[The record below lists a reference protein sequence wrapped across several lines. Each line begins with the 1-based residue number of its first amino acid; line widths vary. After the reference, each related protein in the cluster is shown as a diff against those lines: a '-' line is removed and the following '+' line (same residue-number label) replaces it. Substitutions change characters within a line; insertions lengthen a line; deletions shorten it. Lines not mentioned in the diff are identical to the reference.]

1 MTGQVQ
7 VQVQVQARV
16 QAREQAVDG
25 TPPAAPWLRRNLVV
39 SALGV
44 PARGLHLVALLAIS
58 HRLGA
63 ATLGHFLVGVGLFE
77 IAVAVVATGFTDG
90 TLLFVS
96 RASAGTTPAWPGSA
110 GSRATGHT
118 REVRGARTP
127 SVAEAARSAALTS
140 VVDVLASAL
149 GAGGLAAALLAGVVT
164 AVVAVAGTVAPLALT
179 ALPGGAPVAQHLRG
193 APHAEALSGALFL
206 AWAVLPALVSRV
218 AFAGTSAFLRLEW
231 EALLGT
237 AGPPLGLLLAL
248 PLIHLHGGAG
258 PAEAARA
265 LFAAMWVVQLGMAVL
280 GLAVLHRHLPRSV
293 SLGSATWAVLRHPR
307 RRLHR
312 GLARFAVPQ
321 ALNMAATTY
330 IGRLGLLVLSASGA
344 PAAAVGAYGAVAA
357 LVLELRQLRAVV
369 STAVG
374 GLVSRQHA
382 LGARAAIARTLSRS
396 SAWIAALAVPVA
408 LGFVVVRRDVVAL
421 VLAPDQALAGEVSD
435 PRRLVPLIL
444 LIGPLVNCVGGLAG
458 NFLVYLL
465 HNRWNLL
472 NATAVAILDTALA
485 WLLVPRLGVT
495 GAAIAG
501 TLGIALLTVLENLE
515 LALLEGIAIE
525 PRVLAAVATTLA
537 AGALAVSAIEP
548 VAAQVGPAAR
558 AGMAAGVALLAGAL
572 ATSGIRAGGRPP
584 VAPGPPARTGA
595 VP

>member
-1 MTGQVQ
+1 
-7 VQVQVQARV
+7 VQA
-16 QAREQAVDG
+16 QAQAQAQEVEG

-63 ATLGHFLVGVGLFE
+63 ATLGHFLLGMGLFE

-96 RASAGTTPAWPGSA
+96 RASAGTTPSRPGSA
-110 GSRATGHT
+110 GSRATGLT

-127 SVAEAARSAALTS
+127 PPAAEAARSAAITS

-149 GAGGLAAALLAGVVT
+149 GAGGLAAMLLACVAT
-164 AVVAVAGTVAPLALT
+164 AAVIAAGPAAPLALT
-179 ALPGGAPVAQHLRG
+179 VVSGGAPVAQHLRA
-193 APHAEALSGALFL
+193 APHAEVLSGALFL

-258 PAEAARA
+258 GPAEAARA
-265 LFAAMWVVQLGMAVL
+265 LFAAMGVVQLGMAVL
-280 GLAVLHRHLPRSV
+280 GLAVLHRHLPRTV
-293 SLGSATWAVLRHPR
+293 SLRAATWAVLRHPR

-330 IGRLGLLVLSASGA
+330 IGRLDLLVLSASGA

-357 LVLELRQLRAVV
+357 LVLELRQLRTVV
-369 STAVG
+369 SAALG

-408 LGFVVVRRDVVAL
+408 LGFAVVRRDVVAL
-421 VLAPDQALAGEVSD
+421 VLAPDQARAGEGSD

-444 LIGPLVNCVGGLAG
+444 LIGPLVNCIGGLAG
-458 NFLVYLL
+458 NFMVYLL

-485 WLLVPRLGVT
+485 WLLVPRLGLT

-501 TLGIALLTVLENLE
+501 TVGIALLTVLENLE

-525 PRVLAAVATTLA
+525 PRVLVAVATTLA
-537 AGALAVSAIEP
+537 AGALAVFTIEP
-548 VAAQVGPAAR
+548 AAAQAGPLMR
-558 AGMAAGVALLAGAL
+558 AGLAVGVALLAGAL
-572 ATSGIRAGGRPP
+572 ASRGIRAAGRPP
-584 VAPGPPARTGA
+584 RAAGSLAQTGA
-595 VP
+595 VR

>member
-1 MTGQVQ
+1 VTGL
-7 VQVQVQARV
+7 
-16 QAREQAVDG
+16 AVDV
-25 TPPAAPWLRRNLVV
+25 TPPVLPWLRRNLVV

-44 PARGLHLVALLAIS
+44 PARGLNLVVLFAIS
-58 HRLGA
+58 HQLGA
-63 ATLGHFLVGVGLFE
+63 ATLGHFLLGVGLFE

-96 RASAGTTPAWPGSA
+96 RASAGTTPPGPWGWASA
-110 GSRATGHT
+110 GSRPP
-118 REVRGARTP
+118 REPPRPPVVGETP
-127 SVAEAARSAALTS
+127 RSVAIAS

-149 GAGGLAAALLAGVVT
+149 GVGGLAAVFLAGVVT
-164 AVVAVAGTVAPLALT
+164 AVVIAAGTVEPLAR
-179 ALPGGAPVAQHLRG
+179 AMSPGWASVARHLRAVLHG
-193 APHAEALSGALFL
+193 EVLSGAPFL

-248 PLIHLHGGAG
+248 PLIHHGGTD
-258 PAEAARA
+258 PAQAARA
-265 LFAAMWVVQLGMAVL
+265 LFVALWVVQIGMAAL
-280 GLAVLHRHLPRSV
+280 GLAVLVRHLPRSV
-293 SLGSATWAVLRHPR
+293 SLWSATWAVLCHPR

-330 IGRLGLLVLSASGA
+330 IGRLDILVLSASGA

-357 LVLELRQLRAVV
+357 LVLELRQLRTVV
-369 STAVG
+369 STALG
-374 GLVSRQHA
+374 SLVSRQHA
-382 LGARAAIARTLSRS
+382 LGARATIARTLSRS
-396 SAWIAALAVPVA
+396 SAWIAALAVPLA
-408 LGFVVVRRDVVAL
+408 LAFAVVRRDVVAL
-421 VLAPDQALAGEVSD
+421 VLAPDQAPPGAGSD
-435 PRRLVPLIL
+435 PRLLVPLIL

-472 NATAVAILDTALA
+472 NATAVAILDTGLA
-485 WLLVPRLGVT
+485 WLLIPRFGVT

-501 TLGIALLTVLENLE
+501 TLGIAFITVLENLE
-515 LALLEGIAIE
+515 LAWLEGIAIE
-525 PRVLAAVATTLA
+525 PRVLVAVGITLA

-548 VAAQVGPAAR
+548 VAAQAGPAVR
-558 AGMAAGVALLAGAL
+558 AGLAVGVALLAGAL
-572 ATSGIRAGGRPP
+572 ATTCIRAGGRPP
-584 VAPGPPARTGA
+584 VAPGSAGPTGTLR
-595 VP
+595 

>member
-1 MTGQVQ
+1 VTGLV
-7 VQVQVQARV
+7 VEV
-16 QAREQAVDG
+16 

-58 HRLGA
+58 HQLGA
-63 ATLGHFLVGVGLFE
+63 AALGQFLLGVGLFE
-77 IAVAVVATGFTDG
+77 IVVAVVATGFTDG
-90 TLLFVS
+90 TLLLVS
-96 RASAGTTPAWPGSA
+96 RASAVTTPSPSPPPLLWSA
-110 GSRATGHT
+110 GSRPTFAPASSTMG
-118 REVRGARTP
+118 EG
-127 SVAEAARSAALTS
+127 ARSAAIAS

-149 GAGGLAAALLAGVVT
+149 VAGGLAATFLA
-164 AVVAVAGTVAPLALT
+164 VAVTVAFTVAPLALT
-179 ALPGGAPVAQHLRG
+179 AVPGAP
-193 APHAEALSGALFL
+193 FL

-248 PLIHLHGGAG
+248 PIIHLHLHLHHHGGAD
-258 PAEAARA
+258 PLHAARA
-265 LFAAMWVVQLGMAVL
+265 LFAALWVIQIGMAVL
-280 GLAVLHRHLPRSV
+280 GLAVLGRHLPRSV
-293 SLGSATWAVLRHPR
+293 SLRSATWAVLRHPR

-330 IGRLGLLVLSASGA
+330 IGRLDVLVLSASGV
-344 PAAAVGAYGAVAA
+344 PAAAVGAYGVVAA
-357 LVLELRQLRAVV
+357 LVLELRQLRTVV
-369 STAVG
+369 STALGSV
-374 GLVSRQHA
+374 VSRQHA

-396 SAWIAALAVPVA
+396 SAWIAALAVPLA
-408 LGFVVVRRDVVAL
+408 LAFAVVRRDVVAL
-421 VLAPDQALAGEVSD
+421 VLASAPDQALSGEGSD
-435 PRRLVPLIL
+435 PRLLVPLIL

-495 GAAIAG
+495 GAALAG
-501 TLGIALLTVLENLE
+501 TLGIAAITVLENIE

-525 PRVLAAVATTLA
+525 ARVLGAVGVTLA
-537 AGALAVSAIEP
+537 AGALAVWAIEL
-548 VAAQVGPAAR
+548 VAARVGPATR
-558 AGMAAGVALLAGAL
+558 AGLAVGVAVLSGAL
-572 ATSGIRAGGRPP
+572 ATRCIRVDGRPLA
-584 VAPGPPARTGA
+584 APGRPGPTG
-595 VP
+595 PLR